1 MKSMNTMQKIRKS
14 NVKVSN
20 VETALEYE
28 LP

>member
-1 MKSMNTMQKIRKS
+1 MKSMNTMQKIRHTNLKES
-14 NVKVSN
+14 T